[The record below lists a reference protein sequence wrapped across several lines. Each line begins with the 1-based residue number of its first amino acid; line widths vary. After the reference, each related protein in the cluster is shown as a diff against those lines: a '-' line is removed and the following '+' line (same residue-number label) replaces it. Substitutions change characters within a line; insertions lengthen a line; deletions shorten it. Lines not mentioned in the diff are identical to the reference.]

1 MQNLNYFTP
10 ANDIGIWRCK
20 KKNENNYCKTWWILS
35 LNNPKEILVQTH
47 FNTVLSQTTTSYCGN
62 VRNHYAKYKVI
73 WFSLYL

>member
-20 KKNENNYCKTWWILS
+20 KKWKQLLQNMVNSN
-35 LNNPKEILVQTH
+35 LNNPKEMLVQTH
-47 FNTVLSQTTTSYCGN
+47 FNAVLSQTPTSYWWN